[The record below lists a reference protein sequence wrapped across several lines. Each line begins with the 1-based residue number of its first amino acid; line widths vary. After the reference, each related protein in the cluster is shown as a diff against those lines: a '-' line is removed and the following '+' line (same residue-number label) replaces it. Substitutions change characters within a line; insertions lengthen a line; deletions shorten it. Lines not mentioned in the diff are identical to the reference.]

1 MPCPRR
7 NGHDSKGGESQGKA
21 RGKGGRSL
29 GLRDS
34 GVLVP
39 KSMSASELPMG
50 IYPPTFSFEIP
61 LGSHGPAG
69 CSEPSTI
76 APFP

>member
-1 MPCPRR
+1 MTA
-7 NGHDSKGGESQGKA
+7 KGANLRAKQG
-21 RGKGGRSL
+21 GKGGRSL